1 MPPAVAPS
9 TPISVPSFVRF
20 GWETFKK
27 RPWYLIG
34 ATIAFLVIG
43 WIAGFAVGFVSAVLQ
58 VLLGEVIGGII
69 SFLGSML
76 VNTLIGM
83 GWIAF
88 FIKAHDDLAAAKTA
102 DFWHPQHFFSYVGTT
117 ILFVIVVLIGFVFLI
132 VPGIIAALSFMFA
145 PYLVIDKGLGP
156 VAALKESARITK
168 GNRLRLLAL
177 MGAVALLSL
186 LGLVAFIVGLLVAIP
201 VTSLAYINA
210 YRRFSADAGSA
221 HVPLTGGEIGLL
233 VAGLLLPL
241 IAVIGILSSVAL
253 VSLNVAR
260 EKGRETQSAADLK
273 LLQLGIELYALEH
286 GSYPSTL
293 SAVAADPDMA
303 DTLSA
308 ISIEDYSYTAENG
321 SYILCSDTS
330 TPEGSECVT
339 PEDMNSSGVQ
349 P

>member
-1 MPPAVAPS
+1 MPPAAALS
-9 TPISVPSFVRF
+9 TPLSVPSFIRF

-34 ATIAFLVIG
+34 ASIAFLVIG

-58 VLLGEVIGGII
+58 VVLGEIFGGIV

-88 FIKAHDDLAAAKTA
+88 FIKAHDDPAAAKLA

-117 ILFVIVVLIGFVFLI
+117 ILFVIIVLIGLLLLI
-132 VPGIIAALSFMFA
+132 VPGIIAALVFMFA

-177 MGAVALLSL
+177 MGAVALISL
-186 LGLVAFIVGLLVAIP
+186 LGLFALIVGLFVAIP

-210 YRRFSADAGSA
+210 YRRFSAVAGSA
-221 HVPLTGGEIGLL
+221 RVPLTGGEIGLL
-233 VAGLLLPL
+233 IAGIMLPF
-241 IAVIGILSSVAL
+241 IAIIGILSSVTLA
-253 VSLNVAR
+253 SLSVAR
-260 EKGRETQSAADLK
+260 EKGREAKVAADLK
-273 LLQLGIELYALEH
+273 LLQLGVELYAMEH

-293 SAVAADPDMA
+293 SEAAADPDMA

-308 ISIEDYSYTAENG
+308 ISVEDYSYTAENG

-349 P
+349 L